1 VRMRTTGLKDLNG
14 VTPDD
19 IADLS
24 FTERRLVPVDAILA
38 STSRLL
44 HDLGVF
50 VQSSPITSAGLLT
63 LGLAESFTNAA
74 NTATAYRDN
83 VTVLLLKCASTQEVL
98 NSILNLNNQRIAQQQ
113 NDRVFYL
120 TTATVDDSATVRVI
134 TAITLVFLSFTA
146 VAVRRAF
153 HPDMPSKC

>member
-1 VRMRTTGLKDLNG
+1 MLTTGLKDLNG

-83 VTVLLLKCASTQEVL
+83 VTVLLLKCAST
-98 NSILNLNNQRIAQQQ
+98 
-113 NDRVFYL
+113 
-120 TTATVDDSATVRVI
+120 
-134 TAITLVFLSFTA
+134 
-146 VAVRRAF
+146 
-153 HPDMPSKC
+153 